1 MKRQTEKQQSTRKR
15 GKMKTINLQHERWI
29 FMIIKEKQLSCEK
42 KEKAMEIVGQLL
54 SSRDLGGHPATEEAQ
69 KPKL

>member
-1 MKRQTEKQQSTRKR
+1 
-15 GKMKTINLQHERWI
+15 MKTIDLQHERWI